1 MSEHRRRARHM
12 QSHTWDSENTPS
24 AAPEEHKASPEP
36 AQDPFAPDLQ
46 EAYAYEDWGED
57 PAQKTDTPATPE
69 ESEEASN
76 EESPRKDAR
85 RENLILI
92 IILVCALLAAV
103 VFGVLIYLQSSNPD
117 SGTGA
122 APTTIPYDVT
132 QPFLPSDITDEQ
144 MQKIEENGG
153 SFALMDFET
162 GPHGLKIGDSLDT
175 LLSRFPVTYAQNSE
189 SEFVW
194 DETGENMSYL
204 TYNFLET
211 DYQVIYAER
220 VFYQGGEMVVLPP
233 SGTLSISSDTILV
246 TLTAPLDPYPEGTA
260 ENYLAYPHVYCK
272 LTIDPDTSKIT
283 RIVLGKSE

>member
-1 MSEHRRRARHM
+1 MSEHRRRTRRM
-12 QSHTWDSENTPS
+12 QSHTWDGESTPS
-24 AAPEEHKASPEP
+24 AASEESKAAPEP
-36 AQDPFAPDLQ
+36 AQNSFAPEPE

-57 PAQKTDTPATPE
+57 PANKTDAPAAPE
-69 ESEEASN
+69 KAEETN
-76 EESPRKDAR
+76 EEPPRKDAR
-85 RENLILI
+85 RENLLLI
-92 IILVCALLAAV
+92 IVLACALLAAV
-103 VFGVLIYLQSSNPD
+103 VFGVLIYLQNSSSD
-117 SGTGA
+117 SGTGT
-122 APTTIPYDVT
+122 APTAVPYDVT
-132 QPFLPSDITDEQ
+132 QPFLPGDITDEQ

-162 GPHGLKIGDSLDT
+162 GPHGLRIGDSLDT
-175 LLSRFPVTYAQNSE
+175 LLSRFPVTSVQSNE
-189 SEFVW
+189 DDFVW
-194 DETGENMSYL
+194 DETGDNMSYL

-220 VFYQGGEMVVLPP
+220 VFYQGGEMIVLPP

-272 LTIDPDTSKIT
+272 LTLDPDTSKIT

>member
-1 MSEHRRRARHM
+1 MSEHRRRTRRM
-12 QSHTWDSENTPS
+12 QSHTLDGENMPS
-24 AAPEEHKASPEP
+24 AAPEKSKAALEP
-36 AQDPFAPDLQ
+36 AQEPFAPEPE

-57 PAQKTDTPATPE
+57 PANKTDAPAAPKE
-69 ESEEASN
+69 AEEA
-76 EESPRKDAR
+76 EETPRKDAR
-85 RENLILI
+85 RENLLLI
-92 IILVCALLAAV
+92 IVLVCALLAAV
-103 VFGVLIYLQSSNPD
+103 IFGVLIYVQNSSSD
-117 SGTGA
+117 SGASA
-122 APTTIPYDVT
+122 APTAVPYDVA
-132 QPFLPSDITDEQ
+132 QPFLPGDITDEQ

-162 GPHGLKIGDSLDT
+162 GPHGLRIGDSLDT
-175 LLSRFPVTYAQNSE
+175 LLSRFPVTSVQSNEDDFA
-189 SEFVW
+189 W
-194 DETGENMSYL
+194 DETGDSMSYL

-272 LTIDPDTSKIT
+272 LTLDPDTSKIT